1 MEVRL
6 VKITDAAK
14 LSAYHLKNVK
24 HFKQWE
30 PKHDADYYSIK
41 QLKKRLASFVIA
53 QDEGRA
59 AYFIA
64 LEKNEIIAH
73 CSLTNIIYGPLKGC
87 HIGYGVTEAY
97 EGKGLMMKVCNQAI
111 DHAFTQLKLN
121 RLMAAYMPHNI
132 RSESLL
138 KKLGFIKEGLA
149 KKYLQINGK
158 WEDHVLTSLLNPK
171 NT

>member
-1 MEVRL
+1 MEIRL
-6 VKITDAAK
+6 VKTTDADM
-14 LSAYHLKNVK
+14 LSAYHLKNAD

-30 PKHDADYYSIK
+30 PKHDDDYYSAS
-41 QLKKRLASFVIA
+41 QLKIRLASFVVA

-64 LEKNEIIAH
+64 VENSEILAH

-87 HIGYGVTEAY
+87 HIGYGVAEVY
-97 EGKGLMMKVCNQAI
+97 EGKGLMMKVCKQAV
-111 DHAFTQLKLN
+111 DHAFNKLKLN
-121 RLMAAYMPHNI
+121 RLMAAYMPHNS
-132 RSESLL
+132 RSETLL
-138 KKLGFIKEGLA
+138 NKLGFNQEGLA
-149 KKYLQINGK
+149 KKYLQINGA